1 MSKTTSITKTTDTA
15 VPDLERDVP
24 PSHASDHLEHILL
37 AYGDRQAPGK
47 GHVRWKPLGR
57 HHGELGTHEAR
68 DAGHG
73 SAALRI
79 WHQEHAAANIV
90 RLRHLATLPASTN
103 RGQWVR

>member
-24 PSHASDHLEHILL
+24 PSHAVDHLEQILL

-47 GHVRWKPLGR
+47 GHVWWKPLGR
-57 HHGELGTHEAR
+57 HQAELGTHEAS
-68 DAGHG
+68 DAGHC
-73 SAALRI
+73 SAGLRI
-79 WHQEHAAANIV
+79 GHQEHPVANIF

-103 RGQWVR
+103 RGQ